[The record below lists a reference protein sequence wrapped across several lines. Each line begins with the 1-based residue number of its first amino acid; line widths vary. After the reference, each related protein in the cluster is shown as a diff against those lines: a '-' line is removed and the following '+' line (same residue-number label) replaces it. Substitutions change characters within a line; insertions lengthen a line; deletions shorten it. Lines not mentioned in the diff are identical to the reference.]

1 MAENSSSHQRNKSS
15 IAKSLLSKVT
25 SRGDAPHNEAPDSPA
40 TDNLEPSSPTMAS
53 GRTSFQSVRP
63 TPHLVTTMTNNN
75 PDSASATSPPSRS
88 PQAPRNGSI
97 TTMPQGST
105 TSIEQSVKL
114 FKVFEALRQGDTA
127 AINKHLREDSTR
139 LEGNT
144 ILHLAVQCAEPSVVE
159 YVLSMGQSTLD
170 VNARDRDGNTPLHIA
185 SSLGRTSVIKL
196 LLDQPQIN
204 ESTTNFQGKTPLDQA
219 RSPDAFQLLQLARS
233 LFIDR
238 TTKRI
243 QHLVQSADYG
253 TLEDVLADDH
263 VRHVVDINAPELA
276 TEPQTVES
284 GGTLLHEATR
294 KKDTQLIQIL
304 LLNGADPFRRD
315 RKGKLP
321 QEITKDDHTKQI
333 LKKSPAAA
341 AAQRGVQE
349 KAILGTG
356 EGPPENALSAKEA
369 REMKGYLKKWT
380 NYTSGYKLRWFVLE
394 DGVLSYYKHQD
405 DAGSACRGAINMK
418 IASLHM
424 DSKDKLTFEIHGKS
438 SVKYHLKAN
447 HEVEAKRWFW
457 SLNNAIQWS
466 KDEAREEQK
475 RQRQEGEALRQAAAD
490 KHSGAPSVAD
500 SSTLAPTVTSER
512 RTSIARTTDGET
524 LYGDESSRLTRAHT
538 FETEG
543 ERDLEDEEDDYGDD
557 DSSHDIKPINKDA
570 FNITAQSAKLQLD
583 LLASVSNSLQQ
594 EKVNNPTLPLGHPD
608 VEYALTSYDT
618 AVGNLRGLLIDL
630 LRLSKDH
637 DAYWQHRV
645 DREAHIR
652 KLWEESMARV
662 AAEQEELE
670 NRIGE
675 SEDKRK
681 RTKRALRDAL
691 EGQGSGTASRA
702 RSRRGTTA
710 TQSSKLAA
718 AVADIPVADDGTA
731 VAADTASLSRRQTLA
746 DLTNHDVSDDE
757 SDMDEQFFDAVDAG
771 EVEVVGQM
779 PVASTPQTSTQPE
792 EKTAPAEDNTS
803 TAIQK
808 SYKGYED
815 PVRSKLPIDAD
826 NRPKVSLWGILKN
839 MIGKDMTKMTLP
851 VTFNEP
857 TSLLYRVVEDMQYT
871 ELLDTAAER
880 SDSAER
886 MVYVAGFAASEYAS
900 TIGRVAKPFN
910 PLLGET
916 FEYVRPD
923 KGYRFFIEQVSHH
936 PPVGAA
942 YAESAKWEYYGESSV
957 KSKFYGKSF
966 EINPLGTWFLRLK
979 PTNGSEELYTWKKI
993 TSSVVG
999 IITGSPTIDNYGLM
1013 EVKNH
1018 TTGETAILDF
1028 KQRGWK
1034 ASSAFLVAGK
1044 VTDAKGVPKWSIGGR
1059 WNDKI
1064 YARPTPGYEDENL
1077 GTSTKSQESNQAILV
1092 WEAGPRPAGI
1102 PFNLTPFVIT
1112 LNALPSRLQPLLA
1125 PTDSRFRPDQRAMEE
1140 GKYDVA
1146 SDEKNRVEEKQRAR
1160 RREREAAGE
1169 HFEPRWFKSEKHP
1182 ITGEEYWKFGGEYWG
1197 VRDKVANGEVTWKE
1211 AGLEE
1216 IY

>member
-1 MAENSSSHQRNKSS
+1 MTNSN
-15 IAKSLLSKVT
+15 
-25 SRGDAPHNEAPDSPA
+25 PDPASASVSASPA
-40 TDNLEPSSPTMAS
+40 TRTPT
-53 GRTSFQSVRP
+53 
-63 TPHLVTTMTNNN
+63 
-75 PDSASATSPPSRS
+75 
-88 PQAPRNGSI
+88 APRNGSI
-97 TTMPQGST
+97 TTVPQQST

-127 AINKHLREDSTR
+127 GINRHLREDPTK

-159 YVLSMGQSTLD
+159 YVLSMGQNTLD
-170 VNARDRDGNTPLHIA
+170 INARDRDGNTPLHIA
-185 SSLGRTSVIKL
+185 STLGRTSVIKL
-196 LLDQPQIN
+196 LLDQKAIN
-204 ESTTNFQGKTPLDQA
+204 ESVTNFHGKTPLDLA
-219 RSPDAFQLLQLARS
+219 RSPEAFQLLQLARS
-233 LFIDR
+233 VFIER
-238 TTKRI
+238 TTHRI
-243 QHLVQSADYG
+243 HHLIQSADYG

-356 EGPPENALSAKEA
+356 EGQPENALSAKEA

-380 NYTSGYKLRWFVLE
+380 NYTTGYKLRWFVLE

-490 KHSGAPSVAD
+490 KQSTAPSVAD
-500 SSTLAPTVTSER
+500 SSTLAPTVSDR
-512 RTSIARTTDGET
+512 RTSIAHTADGET
-524 LYGDESSRLTRAHT
+524 LYADEPMRLHRHRT
-538 FETEG
+538 FETDG
-543 ERDLEDEEDDYGDD
+543 ERDFEDEEDDYADD
-557 DSSHDIKPINKDA
+557 DSSHEVKPINKDA

-594 EKVNNPTLPLGHPD
+594 EKTNNPSIPLGHPD
-608 VEYALTSYDT
+608 VEYALASYDT

-630 LRLSKDH
+630 LRISKDH
-637 DAYWQHRV
+637 DAYWQHRL

-691 EGQGSGTASRA
+691 EGQASGPASRA

-718 AVADIPVADDGTA
+718 AVAGISVAEDGTA
-731 VAADTASLSRRQTLA
+731 VTGPPSPSMSRRQTLA
-746 DLTNHDVSDDE
+746 DLTNHDVSDDD

-779 PVASTPQTSTQPE
+779 PVTSTPQTNIQA
-792 EKTAPAEDNTS
+792 EKAPPVEDSTS

-815 PVRSKLPIDAD
+815 PVRSKLPLDAD

-871 ELLDTAAER
+871 ELLDIAAER

-936 PPVGAA
+936 PPIGAA

-979 PTNGSEELYTWKKI
+979 PTHGPEELYTWKKV

-999 IITGSPTIDNYGLM
+999 IITGNPTIDNYGLM

-1034 ASSAFLVAGK
+1034 ASSAYLVAGK
-1044 VTDAKGVPKWSIGGR
+1044 ITDAKGVPKWSIGGR

-1092 WEAGPRPAGI
+1092 WEAGPRPQGI
-1102 PFNLTPFVIT
+1102 PFNLTPFVVT
-1112 LNALPSRLQPLLA
+1112 LNALPQRLQPLLA

-1140 GKYDVA
+1140 GRYDDA
-1146 SDEKNRVEEKQRAR
+1146 SVEKNRVEEKQRAR

-1169 HFEPRWFKSEKHP
+1169 HFEPRWFKLAKHP
-1182 ITGEEYWKFGGEYWG
+1182 VTGEEYWHFGGEYWG
-1197 VRDKVANGEVTWKE
+1197 IRDRVANGEASWKE

>member
-466 KDEAREEQK
+466 KDEAREEQR

-500 SSTLAPTVTSER
+500 SSTLAPTVTSDR

-543 ERDLEDEEDDYGDD
+543 ERDFEDEEDDYGDD

-779 PVASTPQTSTQPE
+779 PVASAPQTNTQPVE
-792 EKTAPAEDNTS
+792 NAAPAEDNTS

-880 SDSAER
+880 YDSAER
-886 MVYVAGFAASEYAS
+886 MVYVAGFSASEYAS

-979 PTNGSEELYTWKKI
+979 PTNGPEELYTWKKI

-1140 GKYDVA
+1140 GKYDIA
-1146 SDEKNRVEEKQRAR
+1146 SDEKN
-1160 RREREAAGE
+1160 
-1169 HFEPRWFKSEKHP
+1169 
-1182 ITGEEYWKFGGEYWG
+1182 
-1197 VRDKVANGEVTWKE
+1197 
-1211 AGLEE
+1211 
-1216 IY
+1216 